1 MKRGA
6 TRGFGGVRL
15 LVALAALTPWLAT
28 SRPLLELRGAALRSP
43 ALSASGVEELFWG
56 ALLLAELLRLAWP
69 RKVARAIVGTAGFF
83 VLVLALLPVN
93 GPVAPLDPNAPRGG
107 SDATFTV
114 AAPIPWDPGAAD
126 WELLAK
132 RETTLPAPPSARHWL
147 GTDATGRDLLARLLH
162 GLRTSLSVGVAAA
175 ALALSIGVAVGA
187 LCGTLRGLF
196 DLLAMRAIEVL
207 LCLPGLFT
215 VIVVFAYL
223 PRDRAILIALL
234 GLLSWTGIARLVRG
248 EFLRLAGEEFV
259 LASRALGASRFEVA
273 WRHLLPNALAPVWAA
288 ATFAVASALLAEFS
302 LSWLGFGVPEPQA
315 SLGTLLAEGQ
325 RLLTRGQPWPALAPS
340 LLIVAIVLA
349 FHRLGERLRVAT
361 TPEGEFLGREA
372 AR

>member
-1 MKRGA
+1 V
-6 TRGFGGVRL
+6 TRAAKPGFGGVRL

-28 SRPLLELRGAALRSP
+28 SRPLLELRGGSLRSP
-43 ALSASGVEELFWG
+43 ALAASGGEELFWG
-56 ALLLAELLRLAWP
+56 ALLFAELLRLAWP
-69 RKVARAIVGTAGFF
+69 RRGLRVVVGVAGLVL
-83 VLVLALLPVN
+83 LVLALLPSA
-93 GPVAPLDPNAPRGG
+93 GARGG
-107 SDATFTV
+107 GEPASFAV
-114 AAPIPWDPGAAD
+114 AAPVPWDPGAAD
-126 WELLAK
+126 WELLAQ

-175 ALALSIGVAVGA
+175 ALALGIGVAVGA
-187 LCGTLRGLF
+187 ACGTLRGVF

-223 PRDRAILIALL
+223 PRERAILIALL

-288 ATFAVASALLAEFS
+288 ATFAVANALLAEFS

-325 RLLTRGQPWPALAPS
+325 RLLTRGRPLPALAPS

-361 TPEGEFLGREA
+361 TPEGELLGREA